1 MDGSLIQHLD
11 PMNVPSKRR
20 NPLLADFFNRLELM
34 ERRGSGM
41 KKIVK
46 EYKHFEKFPGY
57 KAPEFKSNSGEFHV
71 TLWNLNY
78 NEKQFGNSEKQFA
91 NDSKE
96 FANSEKEFAND
107 TKQFAN
113 SEKEFANEKKETA
126 KEAKQR
132 KEFVKAKRAIYK
144 LITSNPKVTTAQMAD
159 KLNVS
164 TRQVQ
169 KYLKRLTEQ
178 NLIVKEGSRI
188 NGSWKILDEE
198 YTDFFGRI

>member
-1 MDGSLIQHLD
+1 MTRNSSPTQKNSSRTAQKSSPTQKTVRQRH
-11 PMNVPSKRR
+11 KRVR
-20 NPLLADFFNRLELM
+20 QL
-34 ERRGSGM
+34 G
-41 KKIVK
+41 
-46 EYKHFEKFPGY
+46 
-57 KAPEFKSNSGEFHV
+57 
-71 TLWNLNY
+71 
-78 NEKQFGNSEKQFA
+78 KQFT
-91 NDSKE
+91 NDT
-96 FANSEKEFAND
+96 KEFAND
-107 TKQFAN
+107 I
-113 SEKEFANEKKETA
+113 KETA
-126 KEAKQR
+126 KEVKQR

-169 KYLKRLTEQ
+169 KYLKRLIEQ

>member
-1 MDGSLIQHLD
+1 MEVYSPGGMMDGSLIQHLD

-78 NEKQFGNSEKQFA
+78 DEKQFA

-96 FANSEKEFAND
+96 FANSEKQFAND
-107 TKQFAN
+107 T
-113 SEKEFANEKKETA
+113 KEFANEKKETA
-126 KEAKQR
+126 KEVKQR

-144 LITSNPKVTTAQMAD
+144 LITSNPKVTTAQIAD

-169 KYLKRLTEQ
+169 KYLKRLIEQ